1 MEIQRKSRVIINANQ
16 KGGVGKTTST
26 TSEAIIASLPNPEFN
41 NKVCLIDWDIQA
53 NATSLLGKTFDTNFP
68 TTIYQAIV
76 NQDLKSAIVELTPNL
91 HMIAGGRDMSTYG
104 DFLEMQYPYDKKDP
118 NSIAE
123 TKFKRTFHFF
133 NLLKSIKDEY
143 DYIWIDVGPSTDIKV
158 DNAMVAADYFIIT
171 QETKT
176 YSFEGSIDIIQA
188 YLQTLN
194 DDLGEYFKGE
204 VLGLLPFLL
213 QPKRDLHEEIIKST
227 KETFGENFTFDTIV
241 SNQKRLEDY
250 PEYGISVVDYHDR
263 KIFALFADVFCE
275 IEERIK
281 LFETTGDIPE
291 DYRYRPK
298 YLNGNKLTPFSRNLD
313 LSAYESKGDE

>member
-1 MEIQRKSRVIINANQ
+1 MESQRKSRVIINANQ

-26 TSEAIIASLPNPEFN
+26 TSEAIIASLPNSEFN

-104 DFLEMQYPYDKKDP
+104 DFLEMQYPYQKKDSA
-118 NSIAE
+118 SIAE
-123 TKFKRTFHFF
+123 TKFKRTFHFS

-158 DNAMVAADYFIIT
+158 DNAMVAADYFVIT

-176 YSFEGSIDIIQA
+176 YSFEGSIDIIQV
-188 YLQTLN
+188 YLQTLI
-194 DDLGEYFKGE
+194 DDFGEQFKGE

-213 QPKRDLHEEIIKST
+213 QPKRDLHEEIIRST

-275 IEERIK
+275 IEERIN
-281 LFETTGDIPE
+281 LFETIGDIPE
-291 DYRYRPK
+291 DYRYIPK
-298 YLNGNKLTPFSRNLD
+298 YLNGNKLTSFSRNLD
-313 LSAYESKGDE
+313 LSAYELKGDE

>member
-1 MEIQRKSRVIINANQ
+1 MDTKRKSRVIINANQ

-53 NATSLLGKTFDTNFP
+53 NATSLLGKTFDKNFP

-104 DFLEMQYPYDKKDP
+104 DFLEMQYPYHKQDP
-118 NSIAE
+118 ISVAE
-123 TKFKRTFHFF
+123 TKFKRTFHFSE
-133 NLLKSIKDEY
+133 LLESIKNDY

-158 DNAMVAADYFIIT
+158 DNAMVAADYFVIT

-176 YSFEGSIDIIQA
+176 YSFEGSLDIIQV
-188 YLQTLN
+188 YLQTLI
-194 DDLGEYFKGE
+194 DDFGEYFKGE

-213 QPKRDLHEEIIKST
+213 QPKRDLHEEIIRNT
-227 KETFGENFTFDTIV
+227 KETFGENFTFATIV

-250 PEYGISVVDYHDR
+250 PEYGISVGDYHDR
-263 KIFALFADVFCE
+263 KIFALFADIFCE
-275 IEERIK
+275 IEERINF
-281 LFETTGDIPE
+281 FETIGDIPE
-291 DYRYRPK
+291 TYRYDSK
-298 YLNGNKLTPFSRNLD
+298 YLDGNKLTTLSRNLD
-313 LSAYESKGDE
+313 LGAFEFKGDE

>member
-1 MEIQRKSRVIINANQ
+1 MDNERKTRVIINANQ

-26 TSEAIIASLPNPEFN
+26 TSEAIIASLPNVEFN

-76 NQDLKSAIVELTPNL
+76 AKDLKSAIVELTPNL

-104 DFLEMQYPYDKKDP
+104 DFLELEYPYPNNDP
-118 NSIAE
+118 ISIAE
-123 TKFKRTFHFF
+123 TKFKRTFHFSK
-133 NLLKSIKDEY
+133 LLETIKGEY

-176 YSFEGSIDIIQA
+176 YSFEGSIDIIQV
-188 YLQTLN
+188 YLQTLI
-194 DDLGEYFKGE
+194 DDFGDYFKGE

-213 QPKRDLHEEIIKST
+213 QPKRDLHEEIIAST
-227 KETFGENFTFDTIV
+227 KKTFGENFTFNTIV

-250 PEYGISVVDYHDR
+250 PEYGISVHDYHDR
-263 KIFALFADVFCE
+263 KIFALFADVFSE
-275 IEERIK
+275 IEERIS
-281 LFETTGDIPE
+281 LFETLGDIPE
-291 DYRYRPK
+291 DYIYKPK
-298 YLNGNKLTPFSRNLD
+298 YLNGNKLTAYSKDLD
-313 LSAYESKGDE
+313 LSAYEK